1 MIPASDTAPPAPTAR
16 RKPLAQTPSRPAPTP
31 PTQAA
36 RTTGAEQA
44 TQPPR
49 SAQAARSCRFC
60 PRSIRGKL
68 LLWLVSLHL
77 GAAVFAAVFSYFS
90 YGRMVHAFMDD
101 QMQLLA
107 DSYANQ
113 QGTPVLHQAVEDSVF
128 DWGAF
133 LVQAWDADG
142 RLLASSWPGL
152 TVPLQAQPGWH
163 DVRTGPRDADTWRVY
178 AATPGTS
185 AASPRIQV
193 VQSGSFR
200 HDQITRKALFAGLP
214 VAIVLPISLLVLW
227 AVVWSTSRSL
237 REVADDVVTQ
247 DERRLSEISPTRVPD
262 EIAPLVVAF
271 NSLLSRLRDAF
282 ATQRRFV
289 QDAAHELRTPVTAI
303 GLQLENLRAH
313 VSPGAGSECF
323 AQLEAGVSRAQHLIG
338 QLLRLS
344 RQEMPAANEQAGCT
358 DIAMLLQTCLEQAMP
373 LADSRRIDLGFE
385 RRASAV
391 VEAPADELRS
401 IFDNLIDNALRY
413 SPEGAVVD
421 VRLHPIEGR
430 PVVDVVDAGPG
441 VPTELKA
448 RVFDRFF
455 RIPGTTAAGSGLG
468 LAIART
474 AAEQH
479 GMHIELLDRKR
490 SEGGG
495 LVARVH
501 LGASRFT
508 PAVAPR

>member
-1 MIPASDTAPPAPTAR
+1 M
-16 RKPLAQTPSRPAPTP
+16 
-31 PTQAA
+31 
-36 RTTGAEQA
+36 
-44 TQPPR
+44 
-49 SAQAARSCRFC
+49 
-60 PRSIRGKL
+60 RGKL
-68 LLWLVSLHL
+68 QLWQVSQHN
-77 GAAVFAAVFSYFS
+77 GAAVFAALFSYAS

-107 DSYANQ
+107 GSYANQ
-113 QGTPVLHQAVEDSVF
+113 QGTPVLHQADEDSVF
-128 DWGAF
+128 AWGAF

-142 RLLASSWPGL
+142 RPLASSWAGL

-178 AATPGTS
+178 TAVPGTS

-193 VQSGSFR
+193 AQSGSFR
-200 HDQITRKALFAGLP
+200 QHQITHKALLAGLP

-227 AVVWSTSRSL
+227 TVVCSTSRSL
-237 REVADDVVTQ
+237 REVADDVVAQ
-247 DERRLSEISPTRVPD
+247 DERRLAEISPARVPD

-271 NSLLSRLRDAF
+271 NCLLARLRDAF

-344 RQEMPAANEQAGCT
+344 RQEMPAAAEHAAAS
-358 DIAMLLQTCLEQAMP
+358 DIAALLQTCLEQAMP
-373 LADSRRIDLGFE
+373 LADSRGIDLGFD
-385 RRASAV
+385 RRTSAV
-391 VEAPADELRS
+391 VAAPGEELRS
-401 IFDNLIDNALRY
+401 VFDNLIDNALRY
-413 SPEGAVVD
+413 APAGSVVD
-421 VRLHPIEGR
+421 VRLHPVAGR
-430 PVVDVVDAGPG
+430 PVVDVIDAGPG
-441 VPTELKA
+441 IPGELKT

-455 RIPGTTAAGSGLG
+455 RIPGTPAAGSGLG

-474 AAEQH
+474 AAERH
-479 GMHIELLDRKR
+479 GMRIELLDRRR
-490 SEGGG
+490 SDGAG
-495 LVARVH
+495 LIARVH
-501 LGASRFT
+501 LMAAAGTVTRGGVPS
-508 PAVAPR
+508 